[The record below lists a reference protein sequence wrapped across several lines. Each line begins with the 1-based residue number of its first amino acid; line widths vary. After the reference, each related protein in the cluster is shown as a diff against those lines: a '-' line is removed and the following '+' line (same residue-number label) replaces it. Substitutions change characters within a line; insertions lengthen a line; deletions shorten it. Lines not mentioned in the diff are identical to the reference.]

1 VTEKQLNFSSI
12 KETKRKFY
20 SGRDQNCPVEDRPD
34 LLHPLTIPALLCF
47 VLFHF
52 VLFLARAAHADN
64 LAKKKKTV

>member
-1 VTEKQLNFSSI
+1 
-12 KETKRKFY
+12 
-20 SGRDQNCPVEDRPD
+20 VEDRPD